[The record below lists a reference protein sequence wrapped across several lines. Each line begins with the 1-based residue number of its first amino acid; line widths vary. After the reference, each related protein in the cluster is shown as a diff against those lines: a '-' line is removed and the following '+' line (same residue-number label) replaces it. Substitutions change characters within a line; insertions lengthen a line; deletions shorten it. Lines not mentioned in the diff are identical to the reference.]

1 MKNKF
6 EQYYLNFENHIT
18 GRWAISFRMWLYL
31 SVIGGL
37 GVISRVR
44 DIHNIS
50 TLQATYC
57 AVFVLTLNIP
67 LFVLVSEVILKSRR
81 EINQEPYKVFS
92 SYILLWVGNV
102 IVESI
107 FTYYFLDKPVLLG
120 PQVFAPLFPSFF
132 GLMTCAYLLAEFD
145 SNRTDIGRLQ
155 YAQEV
160 LVNTAAK
167 ARIRIE
173 SERSSLIEAIQK
185 SIFVQLDALKLQ
197 LTDAR
202 NNQSRKEILRIAN
215 ELEEYSRQTIRSL
228 SHEIANDSLSKFRID
243 RTIFIGRGKT
253 SQFSNIYDPKLSVF
267 FATSY
272 MILVGGFSELSLD
285 GWSGFLFNLTI
296 ALVVFPFL
304 AIGAAIIH
312 LRRDSNIFERFTY
325 FLLSIFVIGFIVFR
339 VTAKLEQ
346 DVFTLLNAYEPNVIA
361 LRALT
366 TIILTSLIMTL
377 IEARR
382 KTRLKLEEMNSTLN
396 QELDWIESRSG
407 EVRDEIASVLHGPLQ
422 GRIAGI
428 ALALRLE
435 DENGDTD
442 AAKKEEHL
450 SQMISILDS
459 VLRDVQKL
467 FEIDTVPGTK
477 SIAIKL
483 LDLKRSWQ
491 GIVQINWLVDPS
503 VYVNLEESKLETVMD
518 IIYEAVS
525 NAVRHGQA
533 RSIKIELE
541 IVDKVLE
548 ILITDDGLG
557 VPKDFKSGIGLHK
570 ISAIGA
576 SYFFSQVVE
585 KGAQLII
592 KLPLA

>member
-1 MKNKF
+1 MKNQY

-37 GVISRVR
+37 GVTSRVR

-50 TLQATYC
+50 NLQAATC
-57 AVFVLTLNIP
+57 AVFVLIVTVP
-67 LFVLVSEVILKSRR
+67 LYVLVSEVILKARR
-81 EINQEPYKVFS
+81 ENNQELYKVFS
-92 SYILLWVGNV
+92 SYLLLWVGNV
-102 IVESI
+102 IAESF
-107 FTYYFLDKPVLLG
+107 FTYFYLDKSVLLG

-132 GLMTCAYLLAEFD
+132 GLITCAYLLAEFD
-145 SNRTDIGRLQ
+145 SNRSDISRLQ

-160 LVNTAAK
+160 LVNTTEK

-173 SERSSLIEAIQK
+173 SERSKLIEAIQK

-202 NNQSRKEILRIAN
+202 NNHSRKEILRIAN

>member
-67 LFVLVSEVILKSRR
+67 LFVIVSEVILKSRR

-92 SYILLWVGNV
+92 SYILLWAGNV

-145 SNRTDIGRLQ
+145 SNRTDISRLQ

-215 ELEEYSRQTIRSL
+215 ELEEYSRLTIRSL

-243 RTIFIGRGKT
+243 RTIFIGQGKT
-253 SQFSNIYDPKLSVF
+253 SQFSKIYDPKLSVF

-312 LRRDSNIFERFTY
+312 LRRDSNILERFTY

-339 VTAKLEQ
+339 VSAKLEQ

-450 SQMISILDS
+450 SQMISILDL

-557 VPKDFKSGIGLHK
+557 VPKDLKSGIGLRK

-576 SYFFSQVVE
+576 SYSFSQVVE

>member
-1 MKNKF
+1 MKNQY

-37 GVISRVR
+37 GVTSRVR

-50 TLQATYC
+50 NLQAATC
-57 AVFVLTLNIP
+57 AVFVLIVTVP
-67 LFVLVSEVILKSRR
+67 LYVFVTEVILKARR
-81 EINQEPYKVFS
+81 ENNQELYKVFS
-92 SYILLWVGNV
+92 SYLLLWVGNV
-102 IVESI
+102 IAESF
-107 FTYYFLDKPVLLG
+107 FTYFYLDKSVLLG

-132 GLMTCAYLLAEFD
+132 GLITCAYLLAEFD
-145 SNRTDIGRLQ
+145 SNRSDISRLQ

-160 LVNTAAK
+160 LVNTTEK

-173 SERSSLIEAIQK
+173 SERSKLIEAIQK

-202 NNQSRKEILRIAN
+202 NNHSRKEILRIAN

-243 RTIFIGRGKT
+243 RKIFIGRGKT

-267 FATSY
+267 FSTIY
-272 MILVGGFSELSLD
+272 MIIVGGFSELSLD

-296 ALVVFPFL
+296 ALVIFPFL
-304 AIGAAIIH
+304 AIGATLIY
-312 LRRDSNIFERFTY
+312 LRRGSNIFERFTY
-325 FLLSIFVIGFIVFR
+325 FLLSIFVIGFMVFR
-339 VTAKLEQ
+339 VSAKLEQ
-346 DVFTLLNAYEPNVIA
+346 DLFTLSNAYEPNVLA

-366 TIILTSLIMTL
+366 TITLTSLIMTL

-382 KTRLKLEEMNSTLN
+382 KTRLKLEEMNSKLN

-435 DENGDTD
+435 DENGETD
-442 AAKKEEHL
+442 DAKKEEHL

-467 FEIDTVPGTK
+467 FEIDTVPDTK
-477 SIAIKL
+477 SIEIKL
-483 LDLKRSWQ
+483 LDLKKSWQ
-491 GIVQINWLVDPS
+491 GIVEIYWEIAAS
-503 VYVNLEESKLETVMD
+503 VYVSLEESKLDSVMD
-518 IIYEAVS
+518 ILYEAVS
-525 NAVRHGQA
+525 NAVRHGRA
-533 RSIKIELE
+533 RNIKIELE
-541 IVDKVLE
+541 ITGNVLE
-548 ILITDDGLG
+548 ILVTDDGLG
-557 VPKDFKSGIGLHK
+557 VSGDIKSGIGLHEMA
-570 ISAIGA
+570 AIGA
-576 SYFFSQVVE
+576 NYSFNLARD
-585 KGAQLII
+585 KGAQLIV
-592 KLPLA
+592 KLPLV